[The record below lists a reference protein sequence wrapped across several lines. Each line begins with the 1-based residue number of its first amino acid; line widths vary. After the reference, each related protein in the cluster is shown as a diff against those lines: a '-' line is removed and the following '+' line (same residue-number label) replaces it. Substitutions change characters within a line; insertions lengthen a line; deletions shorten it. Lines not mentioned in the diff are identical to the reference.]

1 MVGCATCDVDEIGNF
16 LAEPVEDEP
25 RLTTDDKNFP
35 SQAPRWL
42 VTPKKWETNMSPE
55 EFKSSIEHPE
65 PPARLSAPLADV
77 STAIRLN
84 VTDKYGIGRRVW
96 PRATP
101 HPTQR

>member
-1 MVGCATCDVDEIGNF
+1 MLITGMNVPVADFIDLRWMLSGRRSLMACFPGLATGDSYGWCGAARNSS
-16 LAEPVEDEP
+16 
-25 RLTTDDKNFP
+25 KN
-35 SQAPRWL
+35 
-42 VTPKKWETNMSPE
+42 
-55 EFKSSIEHPE
+55 
-65 PPARLSAPLADV
+65 V